1 MNNSVFGERL
11 DKERGG
17 DSAWTNEN
25 IVKAESTKG
34 WKGNGKWLHEFV
46 PKGRIGSHW
55 GIGERKYAA
64 REGSCHHVKIG
75 IEDRDKAKR
84 REEFNT
90 NGTRNT

>member
-1 MNNSVFGERL
+1 MNNSKFGERL
-11 DKERGG
+11 DKKRGG
-17 DSAWTNEN
+17 DATRTNEN
-25 IVKAESTKG
+25 IVEAERTEG
-34 WKGNGKWLHEFV
+34 WRRDGKWLHEII

-55 GIGERKYAA
+55 GIGERKNAA

-84 REEFNT
+84 WEKFDT